1 MTLRRMILLAMTAAF
16 ALVMPACGGEA
27 ELGEECGEAGVQ
39 EGECVDGA
47 ICGATGDAE
56 GSLACIKVCTDDAQ
70 CAATEECNGV
80 SGSNVKGCRPKAAQ

>member
-16 ALVMPACGGEA
+16 ALAMPACGGEA

-47 ICGATGDAE
+47 ICGATDDAE

-80 SGSNVKGCRPKAAQ
+80 SGTSVKGCRPKAAQ